1 MIKLSLSRI
10 NEKSPYVIQE
20 VKGGYTFTT
29 AFGIRYNIRFIS
41 EDAIGE
47 CETYTVHHIQIR

>member
-20 VKGGYTFTT
+20 MKGGYTFTT
-29 AFGIRYNIRFIS
+29 TFGIRYNIRFIP

-47 CETYTVHHIQIR
+47 CETYQLSLIHI